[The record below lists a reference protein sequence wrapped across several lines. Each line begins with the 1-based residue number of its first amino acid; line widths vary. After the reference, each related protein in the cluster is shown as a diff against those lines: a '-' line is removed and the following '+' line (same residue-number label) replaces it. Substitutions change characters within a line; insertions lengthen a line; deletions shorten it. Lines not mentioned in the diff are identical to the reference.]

1 MQQKIYSIL
10 NFTTGRVA
18 HHLHVTQNL
27 YIVPCFRN
35 RVRLGNNL
43 RGEGAR
49 KWKLKMFYCNLRCA
63 ITSNVIYLI
72 NNLLNSLLYR
82 FFSKLL
88 CNMLCT
94 VNCT

>member
-1 MQQKIYSIL
+1 MQQNIYSIL

-18 HHLHVTQNL
+18 HHLNVTQNL

-35 RVRLGNNL
+35 RVILGNHL

-49 KWKLKMFYCNLRCA
+49 KWKLIMFYCNLRCA
-63 ITSNVIYLI
+63 ITSNVIHLI

-82 FFSKLL
+82 KLSNYYGICSVL
-88 CNMLCT
+88 
-94 VNCT
+94 

>member
-10 NFTTGRVA
+10 NITTGRVA

-35 RVRLGNNL
+35 RVRLGNHL
-43 RGEGAR
+43 REGAR
-49 KWKLKMFYCNLRCA
+49 KWKLKLLYCNLRCA
-63 ITSNVIYLI
+63 ITSNVIHLI

-82 FFSKLL
+82 ILSKLL